1 MNEGSSPMTPDDQEL
16 AARRAAVA
24 NGQEDYTP
32 VPPKRTF
39 TVNGH
44 YAYLGRGTPL
54 PYGALTAH
62 QATCPNCGQPL
73 PGGTP
78 AQDEPKD
85 VSADRGP
92 APTMPAPTKQNES
105 WRDRPPLL

>member
-1 MNEGSSPMTPDDQEL
+1 MTPDEKEL

-24 NGQEDYTP
+24 AMAS
-32 VPPKRTF
+32 V
-39 TVNGH
+39 
-44 YAYLGRGTPL
+44 
-54 PYGALTAH
+54 
-62 QATCPNCGQPL
+62 CPNCGRSL
-73 PGGTP
+73 AGHGGTY

-92 APTMPAPTKQNES
+92 VPTLPTKQNES

>member
-1 MNEGSSPMTPDDQEL
+1 MTPDDLEREL
-16 AARRAAVA
+16 AARCAAVA
-24 NGQEDYTP
+24 N
-32 VPPKRTF
+32 
-39 TVNGH
+39 
-44 YAYLGRGTPL
+44 
-54 PYGALTAH
+54 AH

-78 AQDEPKD
+78 AQDPPKD

-92 APTMPAPTKQNES
+92 VPTMPAPTKQHES

>member
-1 MNEGSSPMTPDDQEL
+1 MTPDDQEL

-24 NGQEDYTP
+24 AFAS
-32 VPPKRTF
+32 V
-39 TVNGH
+39 
-44 YAYLGRGTPL
+44 
-54 PYGALTAH
+54 
-62 QATCPNCGQPL
+62 CPACGQSL
-73 PGGTP
+73 AGHGGTP

-92 APTMPAPTKQNES
+92 VPTKQNES